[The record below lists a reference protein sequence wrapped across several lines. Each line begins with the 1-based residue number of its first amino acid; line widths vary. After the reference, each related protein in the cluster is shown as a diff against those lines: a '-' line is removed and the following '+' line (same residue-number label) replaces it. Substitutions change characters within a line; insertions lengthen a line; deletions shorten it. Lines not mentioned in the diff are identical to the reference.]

1 MTMLYQV
8 QISESKNGK
17 IIRYETIA
25 TYHDFKNAYT
35 HFIELLLNDDSEL
48 YNYRILEGN
57 TVIEDAEDIKRLQ
70 AEGKMNVL
78 WQMQRIKISG
88 LTLSEKQK
96 KSLKRAGIAPT
107 MTVAPAPAMKKNLSA
122 TRMQMMKKVIK

>member
-1 MTMLYQV
+1 MLYQV

-17 IIRYETIA
+17 IIRYETVA

-57 TVIEDAEDIKRLQ
+57 TVIEDAEDITKDFWIDIEREIEEELE
-70 AEGKMNVL
+70 ACRNCAYNDCGSCSCYE
-78 WQMQRIKISG
+78 
-88 LTLSEKQK
+88 K
-96 KSLKRAGIAPT
+96 KSICCPYADDEEGD
-107 MTVAPAPAMKKNLSA
+107 
-122 TRMQMMKKVIK
+122 